1 MKTVYP
7 QIVTSADMLK
17 STIQLE
23 QLIQKLKNNNAKAAA
38 ITNSRLYGMLPFWHE
53 LMKHHIHPVIGLS
66 VNVQLENNPVSIV
79 LYAKNNNGYENLL
92 KISSALETRELTIL
106 PKKWMDAYKSGLIA
120 VYKADHHFS
129 VEAVSELHDIFS
141 STHLYIGMERPNG
154 SKQNIEEEIL
164 HAAQEKSI
172 KITVFHMSR
181 YVEKED
187 AFAYEVLNAMDQS
200 VKLADYN
207 RLKPSSNSYH
217 VLGQEEWI
225 DWFSDAPHWLD
236 NTVEMLESCQVTFD
250 TKQAHIMPNFPVPS
264 AVNAKDYLRELCEE
278 GLTIRLQEV
287 TQSYKERLHYELQ
300 IINQMNYEHYF
311 LIVQDF
317 MKYAKSANILTG
329 PGRGSSA
336 SSLVAYSLFI
346 TDVDPLMHG
355 LLFERFLNPERI
367 TMPDIDIDFADS
379 RRMEVIHYVAEKY
392 GKQYVSQ
399 IITFGTLSAK
409 AAAREVAR
417 VFGFESS
424 TLEAISSF
432 IPTKLGITLQEAY
445 DQSQKLREFIQTEE
459 IRKKWFKVALA
470 LEGLPR
476 NASTHAAGVVLS
488 PVPLVDVVP
497 IQNGHD
503 EIYLTQW
510 PMKEIEQIGL
520 LKMDFLGLRNLT
532 IIERILK
539 LVNRNQVK
547 KFLLSDI
554 PFNDELTF
562 QLLQNGDTTGVFQ
575 LESAGMRNALKQI
588 QPTKFEDVVAVNAL
602 FRPGPMESIPL
613 YAKRKHGQLPITY
626 EHPVLQPILK
636 ETYGILVYQ
645 EQIMQIAS
653 QMAGFTFGEAD
664 LLRRAVSK
672 KNRDILQKERT
683 HFVQKAIQKGHS
695 EQAASS
701 VYDLIVRFADY
712 GFPKSHAV
720 AYSVISY
727 QMAYLKAHFP
737 LAFYCA
743 LLSTATGNQEKLNQ
757 LVMEMKQKDI
767 SVLPP
772 SIFKSQPFFTVENN
786 GIRFG
791 LQAIKGVSHAFT
803 QKLLQQRMK
812 RGANWGDIFDFASD
826 LSAIYFT
833 RKNIEPLIKAGAL
846 DDFNVERSTLLS
858 TLDAA
863 VKYAEL
869 VSPTEETDLFAGDA
883 SHFGKSKYIVS
894 DPLPL
899 MEKLHF
905 EKEVL
910 GQYFSEHPVI
920 SKKKMMKDKV
930 ENIWDIQQSTKNSS
944 IKVVGLIQEIKRIRT
959 KKGEAMA
966 FVTIQDETGSISVT
980 LFPEEYAKYNILL
993 KEFSIIRIE
1002 GKSERRNGRV
1012 QILVKLVTSV
1022 D

>member
-23 QLIQKLKNNNAKAAA
+23 QLIQKLKENNAKAAA
-38 ITNSRLYGMLPFWHE
+38 ITNSRLYGLLPFWHE
-53 LMKHHIHPVIGLS
+53 LSKHQIQPVIGLS
-66 VNVQLENNPVSIV
+66 LNVQLESKSVVVV
-79 LYAKNNNGYENLL
+79 LYAKNNEGYENLL
-92 KISSALETRELTIL
+92 KISSSLETRELTIL
-106 PKKWMDAYKSGLIA
+106 PKKWLHAYKTGLIA
-120 VYKADHHFS
+120 VYKADNHFS
-129 VEAVSELHDIFS
+129 AEVLSELHTIFDIS
-141 STHLYIGMERPNG
+141 SLYIGMERPNG
-154 SKQNIEEEIL
+154 RKLELEIEIIQ
-164 HAAQEKSI
+164 AAQQTST

-181 YVEKED
+181 YVQKED

-200 VKLADYN
+200 VKMTDHN
-207 RLKPSSNSYH
+207 RLKPSDHSYH
-217 VLGQEEWI
+217 VLTNEEWNE
-225 DWFSDAPHWLD
+225 WFSDVPHWLE
-236 NTVEMLESCQVTFD
+236 NTQEMLIGCQVNFD
-250 TKQAHIMPNFPVPS
+250 QQAHIMPKFPLPESVL
-264 AVNAKDYLRELCEE
+264 AKDYLRELCEA
-278 GLTIRLQEV
+278 GLKIRLHEV
-287 TQSYKERLHYELQ
+287 TQRYKDRLHYELQ
-300 IINQMNYEHYF
+300 IINQMNYEDYF

-317 MKYAKSANILTG
+317 MKFAKQANILTG

-346 TDVDPLMHG
+346 TDVDPLPYG

-392 GKQYVSQ
+392 GKNYVSQ

-409 AAAREVAR
+409 AVAREVAR
-417 VFGFESS
+417 VFGFEST

-432 IPTKLGITLQEAY
+432 IPNKLGITLQEAFE
-445 DQSQKLREFIQTEE
+445 QSQKLREFIQTED
-459 IRKKWFKVALA
+459 IRKKWFQVALA

-503 EIYLTQW
+503 EIFLTQW
-510 PMKEIEQIGL
+510 PMKEVEQIGL

-539 LVNRNQVK
+539 LINNNRSMN
-547 KFLLSDI
+547 FSLTDI
-554 PFNDELTF
+554 PLNDERTF
-562 QLLQNGDTTGVFQ
+562 HLLQHGDTTGVFQ

-588 QPTKFEDVVAVNAL
+588 QPTRLEDIVAVNAL
-602 FRPGPMESIPL
+602 YRPGPMDSIPL
-613 YAKRKHGQLPITY
+613 YAKRKLGQIPVTY
-626 EHPVLQPILK
+626 EHPVLQPILQ
-636 ETYGILVYQ
+636 ETYGIIVYQ

-683 HFVQKAIQKGHS
+683 HFVQKAIQLGHS

-720 AYSVISY
+720 AYSLISY
-727 QMAYLKAHFP
+727 QMAFLKAHFP

-757 LVMEMKQKDI
+757 LVMEMKQKEI
-767 SVLPP
+767 PVFPP
-772 SIFKSQPFFTVENN
+772 SIFKSLPFFTVEND
-786 GIRFG
+786 GVRFG
-791 LQAIKGVSHAFT
+791 LQAIKGVSHLFT
-803 QKLLQQRMK
+803 QKLLKQRMD
-812 RGANWGDIFDFASD
+812 GSTNWEDIFDFAASI
-826 LSAIYFT
+826 SAIHFT

-846 DDFNVERSTLLS
+846 DDFGVERSTLLA

-863 VKYAEL
+863 AKYAEL
-869 VSPTEETDLFAGDA
+869 VSPAEETDLFGGDA
-883 SHFGKSKYIVS
+883 SHFGKSKYIKS
-894 DPLPL
+894 EPLPL
-899 MEKLHF
+899 MLKLQF

-910 GQYFSEHPVI
+910 GQYFSEHPTIV
-920 SKKKMMKDKV
+920 KKKNIT
-930 ENIWDIQQSTKNSS
+930 EPINNIWNILQSTKDS
-944 IKVVGLIQEIKRIRT
+944 KVRVVGLIQEIKRIRT

-966 FVTIQDETGSISVT
+966 FVTIQDDTGSLSIT
-980 LFPEEYAKYNILL
+980 LFPEEYAKYNNLL
-993 KEFSIIRIE
+993 SELSIILVE
-1002 GKSERRNGRV
+1002 GKCEKRNGKV
-1012 QILVKLVTSV
+1012 QILTKTIL
-1022 D
+1022 DC